1 VDSGFD
7 EFFVQS
13 PTYPSECVEEV
24 YSAPTE
30 VYHQTN
36 EVPAYQQQEF
46 VEEKCEWT
54 AVESA
59 PNAHVLGAQQP
70 QFGTQLPTHIMHDQT
85 GEYYKQLAQSDFV
98 DEIGRELPMW
108 NDDPCFAKEVA
119 AEGAQIVQEEVPD
132 QEVIPANIEDL
143 YDYIWRDSFQSLTC
157 L

>member
-7 EFFVQS
+7 EFFVSS
-13 PTYPSECVEEV
+13 PTYPSECVEV

-30 VYHQTN
+30 TFHQAN
-36 EVPAYQQQEF
+36 EVSAYQQQEF

-70 QFGTQLPTHIMHDQT
+70 QFGTQIPNHIMHDQS
-85 GEYYKQLAQSDFV
+85 GDYFKQLAQSDFV

-119 AEGAQIVQEEVPD
+119 AEGAPIMQEEAPD
-132 QEVIPANIEDL
+132 QAPFPTDIDL
-143 YDYIWRDSFQSLTC
+143 YEFIWSESF
-157 L
+157 